1 MILDTYKDMIK
12 KYLDRFTKFYIGYF
26 CVILVGIQ
34 TIINNITLFIP
45 KYYSEI
51 HEFHLV
57 QLFGANFMTAL
68 LMTCLCIRFQLCK
81 WSWAC
86 AIAEI
91 LFYIINITITDD
103 LHYNIALQIIIGI
116 ISLIISYHENIIKCA
131 KRINI
136 KLF

>member
-12 KYLDRFTKFYIGYF
+12 KYLDKITSFYLANF

-34 TIINNITLFIP
+34 TIINNVILFIP

-57 QLFGANFMTAL
+57 QLFGANLMTAL
-68 LMTCLCIRFQLCK
+68 LMTCMCVRMKLCK
-81 WSWAC
+81 WAWAC
-86 AIAEI
+86 AVAEI
-91 LFYIINITITDD
+91 LFYIINVTITND
-103 LHYNIALQIIIGI
+103 LHYNIALQIIIGT
-116 ISLIISYHENIIKCA
+116 ISLIISYHEDVIKCA
-131 KRINI
+131 KRINT